1 MSNIITIIKI
11 HRLEWL
17 GHVVRTDVE
26 RTVKKLMEGKTGGGR
41 TIEDPD

>member
-1 MSNIITIIKI
+1 MSNIVTIIKI

-17 GHVVRTDVE
+17 GHVVRIDGE

-41 TIEDPD
+41 TKEDLD